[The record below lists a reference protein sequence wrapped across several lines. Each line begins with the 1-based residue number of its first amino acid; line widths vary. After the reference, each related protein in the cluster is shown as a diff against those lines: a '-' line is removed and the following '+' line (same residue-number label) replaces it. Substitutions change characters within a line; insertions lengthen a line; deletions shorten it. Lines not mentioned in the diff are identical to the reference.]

1 VRKEEKGREEG
12 RSEKGL
18 IEGSGRTKQGRDC
31 GDALLVCATKAS
43 DYRYAFFQ
51 LIVATSSGRTHKAHA
66 PARVSRFVHEHI

>member
-1 VRKEEKGREEG
+1 VALAAVRKEEKEREEG

-31 GDALLVCATKAS
+31 GDALGAFATKAS

-51 LIVATSSGRTHKAHA
+51 LIGAPWLDRPNKAL
-66 PARVSRFVHEHI
+66 RR